1 MYEII
6 IPRPIF
12 LSGIQNQIWYLQNHI
27 WYTEIYFPVQD
38 ITKWPQESHFNLFS
52 ESHFNFNAS

>member
-1 MYEII
+1 MKSYSLDQY
-6 IPRPIF
+6 F
-12 LSGIQNQIWYLQNHI
+12 YLAFKIKFGLPKYI

-38 ITKWPQESHFNLFS
+38 ITEWPQESHFNLFS